1 MTQLSQT
8 QIPQARLRYPGRT
21 IAGVALVASLA
32 VGIAGVGLQALGT
45 SSSGAPTISARDLV
59 VLKAA
64 QEWEARYRQ
73 MYPNSR

>member
-21 IAGVALVASLA
+21 IAGITLFASLA
-32 VGIAGVGLQALGT
+32 VGLVGVGLQALGT
-45 SSSGAPTISARDLV
+45 TSSGAPTISARDQA